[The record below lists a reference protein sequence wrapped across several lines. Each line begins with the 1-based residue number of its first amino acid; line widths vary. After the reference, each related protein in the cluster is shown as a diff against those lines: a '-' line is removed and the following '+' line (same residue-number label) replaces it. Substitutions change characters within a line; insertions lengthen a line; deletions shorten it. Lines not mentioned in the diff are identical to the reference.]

1 MNRILLLLNNKENE
15 KLLKEELSGNYE
27 ILIGNSSKD
36 IEQFFDMA
44 IIDGINLEKMQ
55 KDIILRRYEEK
66 PLFLPFLMITSNKD
80 IGLATKHLW
89 KVIDEVITIPII
101 KVELQA
107 RIAVLL
113 RARYYS
119 LQMKNRLEEIKIFA
133 HALGHELQSP
143 IRAIKHFSEFIQ
155 SDCSEAIKDK
165 CKNYCQHIIKL
176 SERVHEIN
184 ESLYNFLTIGKAGIN
199 IDKIQLSKIIEG
211 LKKDLGQEIEEK
223 NASVELEKEF
233 EFYADKNL
241 IEVILRNLIL
251 NAILYSKKDIPPK
264 IKISVEKK
272 NKEII
277 IEVKDNGIG
286 IPEKELDN
294 IFQMFYRL
302 HSVKNHRGS
311 GLGLCIVKKCVELM
325 NGRVWVESKIG
336 EGSRFFINLPFKPTI
351 YR

>member
-1 MNRILLLLNNKENE
+1 MNKVLLLLSNKENE
-15 KLLKEELSGNYE
+15 KLLKKELSVNYE

-36 IEQFFDMA
+36 IEQFFDIA

-119 LQMKNRLEEIKIFA
+119 LQMKNKLEEIKIFA

-155 SDCSEAIKDK
+155 SDCSETIKDK
-165 CKNYCQHIIKL
+165 CNDYCQHIIQL
-176 SERVHEIN
+176 SERVHEVH
-184 ESLYNFLTIGKAGIN
+184 ESLYNFLTIGKEVIN
-199 IDKIQLSKIIEG
+199 IEKILLSEIIERI
-211 LKKDLGQEIEEK
+211 KKDLAQEIEAK
-223 NASVELEKEF
+223 NASVELENET

-241 IEVILRNLIL
+241 IEVIMRNLIK

-264 IKISVEKK
+264 IKIYVEKK
-272 NKEII
+272 NNEII

-286 IPEKELDN
+286 IPEKDLEN

-302 HSVKNHRGS
+302 HSIKTHRGS
-311 GLGLCIVKKCVELM
+311 GLGLSIVKKCVELM

-336 EGSRFFINLPFKPTI
+336 EGSRFFINLPYKPII